1 MVCFTLDINIG
12 KAVPCLWHFTARYF
26 SSDGGECYL
35 IQLTFYF
42 IGKPFHTWISICGTR
57 TQVIVFVLNVNIA
70 LSVSTQVGI
79 YLSHCNIIIPLS
91 CLPESIMPI
100 MNEKVLWPWP
110 VCLTNCL
117 AGCSEIIGYHFVLTS
132 SQKNLHAWWLV
143 CKMSWSSPFRRATSA
158 SQDAL
163 LLQLRTLCS
172 LSS

>member
-12 KAVPCLWHFTARYF
+12 KAVLCLWHFTARYF
-26 SSDGGECYL
+26 SSDRGECYL

-91 CLPESIMPI
+91 CCHESITPI
-100 MNEKVLWPWP
+100 MNKKVLWPWP

-117 AGCSEIIGYHFVLTS
+117 ASCSEIIWYHFVLTF
-132 SQKNLHAWWLV
+132 SQKNPRGLGLV
-143 CKMSWSSPFRRATSA
+143 CKVSWSYTFRRVAFA
-158 SQDAL
+158 SQDA
-163 LLQLRTLCS
+163 
-172 LSS
+172 